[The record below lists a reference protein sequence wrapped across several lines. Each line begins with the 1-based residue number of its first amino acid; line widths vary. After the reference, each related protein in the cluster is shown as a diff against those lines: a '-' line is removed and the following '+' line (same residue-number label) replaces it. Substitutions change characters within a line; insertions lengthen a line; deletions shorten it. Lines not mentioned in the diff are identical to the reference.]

1 MSIHR
6 PTGGSPVT
14 ADYTC
19 PNGCVGHWALTGWF
33 HAGYTRS
40 RYEPE
45 EESHCTWDG
54 EPPTREGEHAPTCAL
69 SVEQEAEMSR
79 YFENDFVHEY
89 LDALHYEYDPSRE
102 EEWYE

>member
-1 MSIHR
+1 MSRIHR

-19 PNGCVGHWALTGWF
+19 PNGCVGRWVVDGWF

-45 EESHCTWDG
+45 EQAYCSWGGD
-54 EPPTREGEHAPTCAL
+54 PPWKEGEHLKKCCL
-69 SVEQEAEMSR
+69 SDEQEAAMIKH
-79 YFENDFVHEY
+79 FETDFVQEY
-89 LDALHYEYDPSRE
+89 LDDLRYDYDPRLE
-102 EEWYE
+102 EDW